1 MSVFAQFMVCNSSCH
16 QPVHTVLCKCILGHF
31 KFESP
36 LSRAA
41 GAIEELM
48 GELSFLGQKNSLQS
62 TPYVQRSMEFYA
74 V

>member
-1 MSVFAQFMVCNSSCH
+1 V
-16 QPVHTVLCKCILGHF
+16 
-31 KFESP
+31 
-36 LSRAA
+36 SRAA
-41 GAIEELM
+41 GVIEELM